1 MIEITSTP
9 MVIVA
14 ILGTIGVLL
23 PLISI
28 ARKERGSNSFYA
40 AIAFGALIV
49 SIGYVTYMVVTEQV
63 LPAAFFS
70 EEVVADDTFSGFFA
84 IAMLIVAIMTT
95 VGSINYMRKLK
106 HHAVYYSLILLSAI
120 GMVLVA
126 YSTDLVMLFIAWEL
140 MSIPTY
146 ILAGFNKKDPRSN
159 EAAIK
164 YFLFGA
170 LASAIIIYGISIAY
184 GLTGSTNIAEV
195 IQGFAALDA
204 EFIPLGLLAVGLFIA
219 GFGFKMG
226 LVPFHMWLPDAYEG
240 SPPPITALL
249 AAGTKKAG
257 FAAAL
262 RVVVMG
268 TIALNIDWTLAL
280 GIIAVMTMTVGN
292 IAAIM
297 QKNLS
302 RMLAYSSIGHAGY
315 ILIGLAIAPFS
326 SVGVSGAMF
335 HVLNHAVMK
344 GAAFIAIAGIV
355 TTLAVTNLDKL
366 KGLGRKMPITSLGLV
381 ISLLALAGVP
391 PLTGFW
397 SKLMLFGGAL
407 EAGPVAAWAPWL
419 AIAGVL
425 NSALSLAYYG
435 WIMRKM
441 YFEGETE
448 KRVSEPKSVIAV
460 MIFSIIFMVGFGVY
474 PEPLIQLAENAA
486 PILSSGAGIMP

>member
-70 EEVVADDTFSGFFA
+70 EDVVADDTFSGFFA